1 MKRFAI
7 VSILSLVL
15 GAVVVAPVF
24 AGTRTFTG
32 ALVPGGPTTT
42 STAIIS
48 TPACTGGTVAF
59 PVLYQ
64 AFVFHVSAGGVYTI
78 TEPGAQ
84 SAVYV
89 YSGSFD
95 PTAVASNCAF
105 ASNTNPINFNVSL
118 STGQQYVLVII
129 DDTFAQGGQNFAVTI
144 NGPGDIF
151 LQGEG
156 VGAVPTLSLQGLLLM
171 VLILAAAGAAVLR
184 RANRSMQA

>member
-15 GAVVVAPVF
+15 GAVVVTPVF
-24 AGTRTFTG
+24 ADIRTFTG

-59 PVLYQ
+59 QVLYQ
-64 AFVFHVSAGGVYTI
+64 AFVFQVTASGVYTI
-78 TEPGAQ
+78 TEPGVE

-105 ASNTNPINFNVSL
+105 ASNTNPINFTASL
-118 STGQQYVLVII
+118 TAGQQYVLVVIE
-129 DDTFAQGGQNFAVTI
+129 DTFAQDGLNFAVTI
-144 NGPGDIF
+144 RGPGDI
-151 LQGEG
+151 LLVGEG
-156 VGAVPTLSLQGLLLM
+156 VAAVPTLSLQGLLLM
-171 VLILAAAGAAVLR
+171 VLILAAAGTVALR
-184 RANRSMQA
+184 RAKRSMQA